1 MKALLSLIALII
13 GLTVYYYASMEGLQ
27 SPDKIRNEYLRS
39 HSDGDIHIKA
49 VWPTSAH
56 GPGYRQGI
64 ELALDEI
71 KAQGGIQCK
80 GPQCKP
86 RQIAFEYLEENG
98 LSKEESVAQAHRLA
112 RDKNLIAVLG
122 YSSSKGAIP
131 ASVVY
136 ERHGVV
142 MLSSGATNLNLT
154 RHNFYYVF
162 RNITHDKS
170 NAEHLVD
177 YIEHEGYFQA
187 SVIYERGDYGTDFS
201 NYFKHFASDRDIT
214 INTSL
219 SYNSWDTNYLPML
232 AKLKEQEAELDV
244 VLELSRIEA
253 REYLLEQEGYAN
265 VLLASGSAD
274 ELIAMLATL
283 RRFSSAEEVR
293 QTLENA
299 SVEQLKTYLRRGLE
313 AMKSRDSLTELT
325 ERFHADYAKL
335 THKQLEEKL
344 QLNSQRFAA
353 LSDNLQQQIADVTAS
368 LKAVPKSETSRII
381 ALNQQKTA
389 LKNEYL
395 EAVKLANRLARL
407 QSGDV
412 HILFVAGTVPGV
424 DAVIR
429 QAREMQ
435 IDTTIIGGDSLASLE
450 QTFPEGCDLEVDCPD
465 YGDVLTFAIHDIA
478 EDKEEHQAFV
488 NAYQE
493 KFDKVPDVWAL
504 QGYDA
509 MMIMAE
515 AMRESKSIEP
525 FVVATSLRYMSGFAN
540 HRHGGESQR
549 RLFNRDGDIYVDKV
563 EMLRLVGKEYKSVK
577 DYK

>member
-39 HSDGDIHIKA
+39 HADSDIHIKA
-49 VWPTSAH
+49 VWPTVAH

-71 KAQGGIQCK
+71 KAQGGIKCK

-86 RQIAFEYLEENG
+86 RQIAFEYIEEDG
-98 LSKEESVAQAHRLA
+98 LSKEESVAQAHRIA
-112 RDKNLIAVLG
+112 KDKKLVAVMG

-136 ERHGVV
+136 ERHGII

-214 INTSL
+214 IKASL

-232 AKLKEQEAELDV
+232 AKLKEQEEELDV
-244 VLELSRIEA
+244 VLELARIEA
-253 REYLLEQEGYAN
+253 KEYLLELEGYAN
-265 VLLASGSAD
+265 VLLANGSAD
-274 ELIAMLATL
+274 ELIAMLAKL
-283 RRFSSAEEVR
+283 RRFSSEDEVR

-299 SVEQLKTYLRRGLE
+299 DIDKLKSYLRRGMDVL
-313 AMKSRDSLTELT
+313 SSTDTFSELV
-325 ERFHADYAKL
+325 ERFRSDYAKL
-335 THKQLEEKL
+335 TLKQLNEKL
-344 QLNSQRFAA
+344 RLNRQRFVA
-353 LSDNLQQQIADVTAS
+353 LADNVQQQIDDISAS
-368 LKAVPKSETSRII
+368 LKSTSKTDTSRLI
-381 ALNQQKTA
+381 ALNQEKSA
-389 LKNEYL
+389 LKTEYL

-407 QSGDV
+407 ESGDV
-412 HILFVAGTVPGV
+412 HVLFVAGTVPGI

-429 QAREMQ
+429 QARERQ
-435 IDTTIIGGDSLASLE
+435 INTTIIGGDSLASLE
-450 QTFPEGCDLEVDCPD
+450 QTFPEGCELGVDCPD

-478 EDKEEHQAFV
+478 EDQEEHQAFV
-488 NAYQE
+488 DAYQE
-493 KFDKVPDVWAL
+493 KFEKVPDIWAL

-509 MMIMAE
+509 MMILAA

-525 FVVATSLRYMSGFAN
+525 FVIATSLRYMSDFAN
-540 HRHGGESQR
+540 HRHGGSQR